1 MIEWSACWQGP
12 LEETPL
18 KSVRTGGGLRSFSFL
33 MYLLALKQRQD
44 WRVET
49 VFFPLSLWCSCHMQH
64 MLWAWTH
71 CFMASGIVAIH
82 LFWRRVSG
90 SPTVRWCTMK
100 LNNVTECSVV
110 FLFVQTTLVMN
121 VIYYMWS
128 ASSLGRQKVH
138 SHMLSC
144 RGSLQLIQT
153 ILYCVHSITNL
164 SKKKPFQFL
173 KSWRIS
179 HKKQTWI

>member
-71 CFMASGIVAIH
+71 CFMASEIVAIH

-121 VIYYMWS
+121 VIMWS

-138 SHMLSC
+138 SHMLSFRLLFRQYC
-144 RGSLQLIQT
+144 IVCIASQTYQRKSLFSFSSHGGYLIKHRPGS
-153 ILYCVHSITNL
+153 
-164 SKKKPFQFL
+164 K
-173 KSWRIS
+173 
-179 HKKQTWI
+179 